1 MGQVGE
7 PERSQRSLRPEVGER
22 NFERRRAGDQ
32 DHVISYSPAPQRRI
46 RREQRRPGDV
56 PQTPAGAVAVDR
68 GLDTPADGDAH
79 ARLRPRAGHR
89 EGDKGSAAV
98 ETPSRDGRLEVGAA
112 AKPETALDW
121 ELRLRAALGQPL
133 AALAAPAAEHA
144 RAAAG
149 AHPAQEAVDTAAVT
163 FLGLV
168 GPFDRASI
176 PDHEKPTRD
185 TAAVTSSCAHLP

>member
-1 MGQVGE
+1 M
-7 PERSQRSLRPEVGER
+7 
-22 NFERRRAGDQ
+22 
-32 DHVISYSPAPQRRI
+32 
-46 RREQRRPGDV
+46 
-56 PQTPAGAVAVDR
+56 
-68 GLDTPADGDAH
+68 
-79 ARLRPRAGHR
+79 
-89 EGDKGSAAV
+89 

-176 PDHEKPTRD
+176 PDDEKPTRD
-185 TAAVTSSCAHLP
+185 TAAVTSSCAQRALRYPQAGDIVPARKQPDYAPQH